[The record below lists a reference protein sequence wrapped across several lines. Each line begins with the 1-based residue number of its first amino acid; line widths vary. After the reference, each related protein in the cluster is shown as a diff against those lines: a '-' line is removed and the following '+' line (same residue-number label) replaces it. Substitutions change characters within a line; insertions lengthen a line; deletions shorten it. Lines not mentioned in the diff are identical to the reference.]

1 MFVDKCPRCNTID
14 RFLVMNGPHIQHK
27 CTHCGKH
34 VKFISPQDVLPGET
48 IRNYNKQKLF

>member
-1 MFVDKCPRCNTID
+1 MFVEKCPRCNTID